1 MHMKEPDCQAAG
13 CTDRYHG
20 NDYRGGAEFDDS
32 ASQGITSGAAAIFE
46 DRPQKR
52 AGNPQTN
59 QGSCSCGMPNS
70 AVQVINLAN
79 TGLFD
84 ITPVVTFSN
93 D

>member
-1 MHMKEPDCQAAG
+1 MHMKEPDRQTAG

-32 ASQGITSGAAAIFE
+32 ASQWITSGAAAILE

-70 AVQVINLAN
+70 VVQVINLAN

-84 ITPVVTFSN
+84 ITAVVTFFNS
-93 D
+93 